1 MTLSNVLDCLDE
13 LKKKRPIIIFDKNNE
28 NEGDIVFP
36 SEIIN
41 IDILNFMLN
50 QCKGVICQTLTED
63 VIQKL
68 EIPILKKYGKNKTGQ
83 TNFVYPVD
91 HINSETG
98 ISSNDRLMIIK
109 ELISDNANNN
119 NFVFPGHQNLLK
131 ISKNGLETRQGHTE
145 SSSYIV
151 KKAGYK
157 ESAVICEII
166 DTNGVPM
173 RYDSIIEFGQLHDIK
188 VILLSDIYKY
198 FLDTIKIIPK
208 IKLYKNPFLLLANKH
223 IILTGGSS
231 GIGLNLKNK
240 LLELSCNVIDFSR
253 TNGHDI
259 TNYNEIKNYIENNVS
274 NIDILI
280 NCAGYIE
287 PKNILNMEL
296 NEWHKHIDVNL
307 TSIFFLTKNL
317 INKFNTQGVILN
329 ISSPSAKKTREGWS
343 AYCCTKAALNNF
355 TLNCAREL
363 KEKNIMV
370 NAISPTKTNTP
381 MIKRLF
387 PKIKD
392 DKLINPDIISNFMI
406 NILCDSFQNN
416 LTGQIFEVTK

>member
-1 MTLSNVLDCLDE
+1 
-13 LKKKRPIIIFDKNNE
+13 
-28 NEGDIVFP
+28 
-36 SEIIN
+36 
-41 IDILNFMLN
+41 
-50 QCKGVICQTLTED
+50 
-63 VIQKL
+63 
-68 EIPILKKYGKNKTGQ
+68 
-83 TNFVYPVD
+83 
-91 HINSETG
+91 
-98 ISSNDRLMIIK
+98 
-109 ELISDNANNN
+109 
-119 NFVFPGHQNLLK
+119 
-131 ISKNGLETRQGHTE
+131 
-145 SSSYIV
+145 
-151 KKAGYK
+151 
-157 ESAVICEII
+157 
-166 DTNGVPM
+166 
-173 RYDSIIEFGQLHDIK
+173 
-188 VILLSDIYKY
+188 
-198 FLDTIKIIPK
+198 
-208 IKLYKNPFLLLANKH
+208 
-223 IILTGGSS
+223 
-231 GIGLNLKNK
+231 
-240 LLELSCNVIDFSR
+240 
-253 TNGHDI
+253 
-259 TNYNEIKNYIENNVS
+259 
-274 NIDILI
+274 
-280 NCAGYIE
+280 
-287 PKNILNMEL
+287 MEL